1 MMESSGSSTAS
12 AASSRPKRTFW
23 QKPEGKVGVG
33 ILTAL
38 GLALG
43 YAFVRLLPTLIQ
55 IAENTLYLAALVGV
69 MALLYA
75 IVFVWD
81 RPRTLFFYALQMIS
95 RWVTSNFV
103 EMDPVAI
110 LKGFVKQM
118 KQRRE
123 VIQDRL
129 GRIVGVKRMV
139 EAKVAKSEKERQA
152 ALRLAQAAKS
162 QHDEDGLNAHAEIAA
177 RRARDIEEYR
187 SMAEQVEAI
196 EKLLRRVL
204 RRADYHIQTAE
215 DEANQLA
222 DKHTITGAV
231 ASATA
236 AAHGIFGDSDL
247 AEVRDMAA
255 ERIRDDYEARLGELQ
270 TLIDLTDFDHA
281 VDLSQMAFRQE
292 GLAQL
297 AEAEKKVSAAEL
309 ADPATSAGSRA
320 ASLLAAAEGRTP
332 PADAGGGAPAAPA
345 ESRWRSKLRRPS

>member
-69 MALLYA
+69 MALIYA
-75 IVFVWD
+75 MVFVWD

-255 ERIRDDYEARLGELQ
+255 ERIRDDYEKRLGELQ

-281 VDLSQMAFRQE
+281 VDLNQMAFRQE

-297 AEAEKKVSAAEL
+297 AAAEKKVTQVEREA
-309 ADPATSAGSRA
+309 P
-320 ASLLAAAEGRTP
+320 EGPRGV
-332 PADAGGGAPAAPA
+332 AAPAAAPA
-345 ESRWRSKLRRPS
+345 LPSGGTPTSGAPEAGGADRWRSRLRRPQP